1 MEKVKE
7 IITGS
12 INESRKTA
20 KEVSQ
25 IFSKVFTLW
34 LSAIILNCI
43 IVLITAGGI
52 ELFLFCGNHLFQ
64 SEKIFHTIF
73 TSIFPQFLFVV
84 GILSCLIYDAIC
96 MVKVY
101 VVYKQARQ
109 YAQEELKSMALSKF
123 GKEYTHTLGKV
134 S

>member
-1 MEKVKE
+1 MAKVKE
-7 IITGS
+7 FITGS

-20 KEVSQ
+20 KDVSQ
-25 IFSKVFTLW
+25 IFSRVFTLW
-34 LSAIILNCI
+34 LSAIILNCM

-73 TSIFPQFLFVV
+73 ANIFPQFLFVV

-109 YAQEELKSMALSKF
+109 YAQEELKFMAMSKF
-123 GKEYTHTLGKV
+123 SKEYTHTLG
-134 S
+134 

>member
-1 MEKVKE
+1 MAKVKE
-7 IITGS
+7 FITGS

-20 KEVSQ
+20 KDVSQ
-25 IFSKVFTLW
+25 IFSRVFTLW
-34 LSAIILNCI
+34 LSAIILNCM

-73 TSIFPQFLFVV
+73 TNIFPQFLFVV

-109 YAQEELKSMALSKF
+109 YAQEELKFMAMSKF
-123 GKEYTHTLGKV
+123 SKEYTHTLG
-134 S
+134 